1 MDLTTLSKLANE
13 LGQLL
18 TLSLPMFLIHQQ
30 VALTDPA
37 LSFPEPLEAVPV
49 LGAHRVCQ

>member
-18 TLSLPMFLIHQQ
+18 TLSLPTFLIHQQ
-30 VALTDPA
+30 VALTGPA
-37 LSFPEPLEAVPV
+37 MSFPEPLEAVPI
-49 LGAHRVCQ
+49 LETHRVCQ